1 MATHAGHCTILKGAI
16 HNDVSV
22 NVSLGLEQHG
32 GRGHGFRALNFPRNT
47 TSDPDVNYTFKDI
60 LIPEQFKL
68 PKVAKVYYIPL
79 YYGIT

>member
-1 MATHAGHCTILKGAI
+1 MAPHAGHCTILKGAI

-47 TSDPDVNYTFKDI
+47 TSDRS
-60 LIPEQFKL
+60 
-68 PKVAKVYYIPL
+68 
-79 YYGIT
+79 